1 MNERQKMKLGKGS
14 RQIDYSTHLALACL
28 AAMQKRWNE
37 YPQEIAHI
45 MQEILDLERKHS
57 KGADNE

>member
-1 MNERQKMKLGKGS
+1 MKLGKGS